1 MKKTV
6 MMIAGLVLPAI
17 LTGCATE
24 TVISQKPGYSSAP
37 SWIRDVGGDENGQR
51 YQVGSAEGDES
62 AMASAVEKMA
72 AREAR
77 RALAASVQSETE
89 AFAKDEMGMSD
100 SQAQEVAQETVKL
113 KASGLRVTQTYWQK
127 VADNKTEI
135 VRLRAW
141 AKVTMPEKE
150 YQDAVKAAKAR
161 AKGKAVSQQT
171 WDEAKEKWKQADA
184 E

>member
-37 SWIRDVGGDENGQR
+37 SWIRDVGGDENGNR

-100 SQAQEVAQETVKL
+100 SQAQV
-113 KASGLRVTQTYWQK
+113 KASGLRVTQTYWHK
-127 VADNKTEI
+127 VADKTET

>member
-6 MMIAGLVLPAI
+6 MMIAGLVL
-17 LTGCATE
+17 
-24 TVISQKPGYSSAP
+24 
-37 SWIRDVGGDENGQR
+37 NR

-113 KASGLRVTQTYWQK
+113 KASGLRVTQTYWHK
-127 VADNKTEI
+127 VADKTKT